1 VPDAAVETAI
11 AHWGPRMIQNG
22 VDYND
27 FVRTTGRIDAW
38 VDWLLEWSRTADGHA
53 ERAFRAE
60 ADGHAV
66 TAGQAWR
73 LAAVA
78 RHFGKFVWMID
89 TDLAEEATRRCV
101 EEMRNAHRLL
111 DPTAER
117 LTVTVDGAALAAN
130 LRRPAASSAEIAR
143 LHGPGAQPKRPRVD
157 RDRGDAQSRRELRP
171 PPVVVL
177 IPGLDST
184 KEEFFFLEQSFLDRG
199 LATVSVDGPGQGETG
214 LALPIRHDYETALA
228 PLLDLLEGRDDIDT
242 ERLGVVGV
250 SLGGYYAPRVAAY
263 ESRVR
268 AIVGLSGPYR
278 WGDLWDQLPPMTRE
292 TFTVRSGGGTDDDGR
307 QRAQALDLTGV
318 CERIDVPALYVTGE
332 LDRLVPWKQTQEQAE
347 HTPDAEF
354 VSYPDGNHGASNLP
368 TVARPMI
375 ADWMADR
382 LDGRARDG
390 D

>member
-27 FVRTTGRIDAW
+27 FVRTTGRVDAW
-38 VDWLLEWSRTADGHA
+38 ADWLPEWSRTADAHA
-53 ERAFRAE
+53 ERAFREE

-78 RHFGKFVWMID
+78 RHFGKFVWMVEP
-89 TDLAEEATRRCV
+89 DLAEEATWRCV
-101 EEMRNAHRLL
+101 EEMRSAHRLL
-111 DPTAER
+111 DPSAER
-117 LTVTVDGAALAAN
+117 LTVTVDGATLAAN
-130 LRRPAASSAEIAR
+130 LRRPDRFRRGGGGGGLAQGSPTTNLLAR
-143 LHGPGAQPKRPRVD
+143 GSPAPMQ
-157 RDRGDAQSRRELRP
+157 QP
-171 PPVVVL
+171 PPVAVL

-184 KEEFFFLEQSFLDRG
+184 KEEFFFLEQAFLDRG

-214 LALPIRHDYETALA
+214 LGLPIRPDYETALA

-263 ESRVR
+263 ESRVH
-268 AIVGLSGPYR
+268 AVVGLSGPYR
-278 WGDLWDQLPPMTRE
+278 WGDLWDHLPPMTRE
-292 TFTVRSGGGTDDDGR
+292 TFTVKSGGGTDDDGR
-307 QRAQALDLTGV
+307 ARAQALDLTGV
-318 CERIDVPALYVTGE
+318 CERIEVPALFVAGE
-332 LDRLVPWKQTQEQAE
+332 LDRLVPWKQTREQAE
-347 HTPDAEF
+347 HTPRAEF
-354 VSYPDGNHGASNLP
+354 VCYPDGNHGASNLP
-368 TVARPMI
+368 AIARPMI
-375 ADWMADR
+375 ADWMADQ
-382 LDGRARDG
+382 LGRADA